1 MRLTNSIKEKLLYN
15 VVEDIVKKERAILV
29 KEVDAFQT
37 AVYNATYSLKIR
49 NWMNKGPDEA
59 FVSTYLPHLKDQNLT
74 DIGHYRTQR
83 LTFKLFPNDAQGWQG
98 WKTPPTLNTKG
109 KALTEKVTAFNVKY
123 QEIQTKIKTA
133 INSCNTR
140 KRLVETYPEFEKY
153 APDEAKG
160 QYLAIRPQDISAIF
174 NQPKTGE

>member
-1 MRLTNSIKEKLLYN
+1 MRLTNSIKEKLLFN

-37 AVYNATYSLKIR
+37 AVYNATYSLKTR

-59 FVSTYLPHLKDQNLT
+59 FVSTYLPQLKDQNLN
-74 DIGHYRTQR
+74 DIGNYRTTR
-83 LTFKLFPNDAQGWQG
+83 ITFKLFPKDTSWTT
-98 WKTPPTLNTKG
+98 WKTPPTLSARG
-109 KALTEKVTAFNVKY
+109 EALTKEVNAFNVKY
-123 QEIQTKIKTA
+123 QEIKTKIKTA